1 MATQRK
7 TAADV
12 AIAEKKDAG
21 FGTTTFEG
29 EEFTIARKPNT
40 LLISEL
46 ARTGSGDP
54 AAMAVLAEFFE
65 LTLGEDYGRFKRTV
79 YRSETAAEDETVLF
93 AVLQDILEKTLGRPT
108 K

>member
-12 AIAEKKDAG
+12 AIAEKKGEG
-21 FGTTTFEG
+21 FGSVTFEG
-29 EEFTIARKPNT
+29 EEFPIARKPNT

-65 LTLGEDYGRFKRTV
+65 LTLGEEYGRFKRTV
-79 YRSETAAEDETVLF
+79 YRSDAAAEDETILF
-93 AVLQDILEKTLGRPT
+93 AVLQDILEKTLARPT
-108 K
+108 E